1 MRHLYGIYASIF
13 LFNSASSGG
22 FSCSILLRMVLVM
35 RVNKLLLP
43 ILAYLFIQALTVHSL
58 VVLHGRS
65 PRRASPEQSYR
76 SKRQPSTPQD
86 QLEILPNLA
95 TPGQQT
101 QGITSTSGAGN
112 VTDPR
117 VFTNSSPTVLP
128 DGTDCNNITTGRDN
142 RCWAQL
148 NLTQWVQEWLEENT
162 CHPNEPFA
170 SCFLRLEGFP
180 GLDCTGIKINAC
192 TSPQGDNM
200 LKKPQVFYVAYNI
213 YGNICISI
221 SRVLATP

>member
-1 MRHLYGIYASIF
+1 MLLYL
-13 LFNSASSGG
+13 LFNTASSAGS
-22 FSCSILLRMVLVM
+22 SCSILLRIVLAM
-35 RVNKLLLP
+35 RASTLLFPL
-43 ILAYLFIQALTVHSL
+43 LAYLFSQALTVHSL

-65 PRRASPEQSYR
+65 PRGASSEPSHR
-76 SKRQPSTPQD
+76 LKRQPSTTQE

-101 QGITSTSGAGN
+101 QGITNTSGAGN
-112 VTDPR
+112 GTDSSPGD
-117 VFTNSSPTVLP
+117 FTNSSPAVLS
-128 DGTDCNNITTGRDN
+128 DGIDCDNITTGRDN
-142 RCWAQL
+142 KCWAQL
-148 NLTQWVQEWLEENT
+148 NLTQWVQEWLEDNT

-180 GLDCTGIKINAC
+180 GLDCTGIKISAC
-192 TSPQGDNM
+192 TPPQGDNM

-221 SRVLATP
+221 SRVLATS